1 MGVVAAVGEG
11 VDEVAVGDAVCFVG
25 GAFAEYAGHC
35 RRRRNR
41 CRCLLW
47 TGQQSPP
54 PLPPHH
60 HLRYSVVKAQGLWIV
75 PEAAPEYVGL
85 RISALT
91 SCAML
96 EETGKLR
103 KGETVL
109 ITAAAGGAG
118 HFAVQLAK
126 LAGCTVIGTCS
137 SAEKAAVLR
146 ELGCDHII
154 NHRTQDVAAE
164 LLKIAPEGLDV
175 VLEGVGGQM
184 LKTALGSLG
193 PKGRLLQVGYISEY
207 PHNKNREAEAAHHGE
222 DTASLFWKAETIHRA
237 DQVHWL
243 RLDLFTNRA
252 GTSLHHTAQYPL
264 THRPPLRMNYH
275 PRR

>member
-1 MGVVAAVGEG
+1 
-11 VDEVAVGDAVCFVG
+11 
-25 GAFAEYAGHC
+25 
-35 RRRRNR
+35 
-41 CRCLLW
+41 
-47 TGQQSPP
+47 
-54 PLPPHH
+54 
-60 HLRYSVVKAQGLWIV
+60 
-75 PEAAPEYVGL
+75 
-85 RISALT
+85 
-91 SCAML
+91 ML

-237 DQVHWL
+237 DQVHVAKIRCVYQQGRSRHLPAPYSSVPTHPPATAAHELPPAQVIYGNAWPKDFGL
-243 RLDLFTNRA
+243 VMAKKDRVL
-252 GTSLHHTAQYPL
+252 GLHKEGKVRIRSQP
-264 THRPPLRMNYH
+264 
-275 PRR
+275 